1 MSAVRPVN
9 GDKMQMPGPEYLL
22 PQGQARDKII
32 APSQMSA
39 KWHAEY
45 GSIYRIWNGVWPEIV
60 ITDPKDV
67 EAWFS
72 GKGEHSKFSFTPS
85 GALFNY
91 AMGHAV
97 GLINGHEWKVLR
109 KLLDPYVNF
118 SSSAKLTP
126 LIFQR
131 AVDHVQHVPAQT
143 LAPSKENI
151 IVNAYRA
158 VQSYPFFTQM
168 ETFYGPLTQVQKEEV
183 WAIGQIFL
191 VLSTWVVEQGLTRS
205 RLLKYFYSI
214 KAWVLI
220 RQFDQRWRTFNREV
234 VDQKRTQTE
243 LPIIRLWTNVEN
255 GDITEDQLIHTFTES
270 IFANLDVTTSVITG
284 CVLHIAENKR
294 IQKKLQMEIDEHQDN
309 LAEYIKRQDTFLH
322 WCFLESIR
330 LEPIPAIAFSLA
342 GRCTEDKILGGYHIP
357 ANTSV
362 VIDAYS
368 ININNPYWGP
378 DTKDYR
384 PERFEGL
391 NPRELKYNLS
401 TFGYGSRKCLGVHLG
416 GKMVRSIVAALLSQY
431 DVDLEGQAKDGDRY
445 RTDESSFFAKYL
457 ANIQLTPR
465 TL

>member
-1 MSAVRPVN
+1 MTSVRSVN
-9 GDKMQMPGPEYLL
+9 GDKKQMPGPEYLL

-39 KWHAEY
+39 KWRAEY
-45 GSIYRIWNGVWPEIV
+45 GSIYQVWNGVWPEIV

-67 EAWFS
+67 KAWFS

-97 GLINGHEWKVLR
+97 GLINGHDWKALR

-118 SSSAKLTP
+118 SNSAKLTP

-131 AVDHVQHVPAQT
+131 AMDHVKYVPAQT
-143 LAPSKENI
+143 LAPNKEKI

-158 VQSYPFFTQM
+158 VQPYPFFTQM
-168 ETFYGPLTQVQKEEV
+168 EAFYGPLTQAQKEEV
-183 WAIGQIFL
+183 WAIGQMFL

-214 KAWVLI
+214 KAWTLI
-220 RQFDQRWRTFNREV
+220 RQFDQRWRTFNREI
-234 VDQKRTQTE
+234 VDQKRAQTD
-243 LPIIRLWTNVEN
+243 LPIICLWANVEN
-255 GDITEDQLIHTFTES
+255 GEITEDQLIHTFTES

-284 CVLHIAENKR
+284 CILHIAENKR
-294 IQKKLQMEIDEHQDN
+294 IQKKLQMEIDDHRDD
-309 LAEYIKRQDTFLH
+309 LAGYIKRQDTFLH

-330 LEPIPAIAFSLA
+330 LEPIPAFSLA

-357 ANTSV
+357 VNTSV

-378 DTKDYR
+378 DARYYC
-384 PERFEGL
+384 PERFDGL
-391 NPRELKYNLS
+391 SPRDLKYNLS

-416 GKMVRSIVAALLSQY
+416 GKMVRSIVTALFNQY
-431 DVDLEGQAKDGDRY
+431 DINLEGQAKEGDRY
-445 RTDESSFFAKYL
+445 KTDKSSFFAKYL
-457 ANIQLTPR
+457 ADVEMTPR